1 MQCNI
6 ENPETTKAN
15 EIEEKINKENL
26 SRKIDHDLKQ
36 NTKQVYILGDSN
48 LKHVKGYT
56 NDYAKDFPGTRVRC
70 MKDYVNPL
78 SVNLTKWSNTVRL
91 TILWG

>member
-6 ENPETTKAN
+6 ENRETTKAN
-15 EIEEKINKENL
+15 EIEEKINEENL

-48 LKHVKGYT
+48 LKHVKGYSISCSLET
-56 NDYAKDFPGTRVRC
+56 TTTTQRIFPVQES
-70 MKDYVNPL
+70 DV
-78 SVNLTKWSNTVRL
+78 
-91 TILWG
+91 